1 MINNK
6 KSLIFIAL
14 LACCSLA
21 MADGAAKLV
30 SADYNW
36 FNLGWDG
43 GLLDVDLT
51 TDLSAALLASIFGNF
66 SGMLPTVTQ
75 GAGGLI
81 SLLFG
86 YFNKGLFIIA
96 GMLVTY
102 SAVLSTI
109 KTAEDGK
116 TMGERTPIAWSIFRP
131 VLGTSILVPVYNGY
145 SVLQTFLMWS
155 TIAGIGLANS
165 IWSTAINTFNIYG
178 NLGGVTSSISGDNS
192 TSYSSAESL
201 VQDLFNSQFCFYSA
215 RKEYA
220 KNKVAADQLIY
231 IKNTTEDTYSGVTTC
246 STADSEA
253 PCYNFYFDD
262 SSVPAS
268 QQYTLSYS
276 NLPEGYDCGNYKF
289 SNTNGI
295 YTADSSLDTSGDFWG
310 DAETLLSGL
319 VYTVLVSVDNMAL
332 DQFNSYYASDSSTDY
347 FTGPSGQ
354 CQSNTNCL
362 LADLLAPIAI
372 SFQDS
377 LTSALAIDP
386 FTQTTESNNKIED
399 KGGWILAA
407 TSYYQLVAKGSNNTY
422 TLGVSPALTFQPA
435 SINNITIP
443 VDVAK
448 PDGASDFTTAGYAN
462 VNSNLATVL
471 TSVVAG
477 AIPDKASI
485 LSGLNLGY
493 VPDTDKFKVNMGSV
507 QYSGIGTDLYKV
519 IAAEISYAAAK
530 MFTDTSI
537 SNTYEKKMKIMT
549 NATKDGIDTTST
561 PETYT
566 YKENLSYW
574 QTKANDVGAKYVGKK
589 QKKKKSQRTIDG
601 TISLS
606 NSGVKDIDLQHMPNK
621 SSLYNNYS
629 SATSAIFGYAP
640 FARNTNYEKV
650 IDLQINWFI
659 AKILVTW
666 QKYFLT
672 ANLQDP
678 VTAARNFG
686 FEVVEQSATFLIYM
700 AIEAFKVNIG
710 LLVQY
715 LGYYLMFTILAGSQH
730 MVVNIVLMVAK
741 FVKTALLMS
750 FFFSFLAV
758 PAYEAIASVAAP
770 FSIVS
775 GPLMAGAAAMQVL
788 WLQMTMA
795 YTYLWLPILFGATV
809 PLMVLGLVL
818 SVYAPM
824 IPFLIFLL
832 ASINWII
839 GIIEAMVAAPVV
851 ALGIAHPVGH
861 DVLGRAELCLML
873 IFAVMVRPA
882 AMIFGFIFAVMLCY
896 VTFPLFNYIFLY
908 FMQTFFAHT
917 ILSIGGKG
925 AAISIFFALMLYCY
939 VILNFITQAFS
950 MIYII
955 PNKIMRW
962 IGVPVDRADEE
973 QWLEEV
979 KGGVED
985 AAGKLSKGATE
996 TPGQTAS
1003 PSDTLGGMQAGRE
1016 EIAGAGALG
1025 QK

>member
-1 MINNK
+1 MICNK
-6 KSLIFIAL
+6 KPLIFIVL
-14 LACCSLA
+14 LACCSMA
-21 MADGAAKLV
+21 MANGAANLT
-30 SADYNW
+30 STDYNW
-36 FNLGWDG
+36 LDLGLAE

-51 TDLSAALLASIFGNF
+51 TDLSAALLSSIFGDF

-155 TIAGIGLANS
+155 TLAGIGLANS

-231 IKNTTEDTYSGVTTC
+231 IKNTTEETYSGVTTC
-246 STADSEA
+246 STSDSEA

-295 YTADSSLDTSGDFWG
+295 YTAGSSLDTSGSFWS

-319 VYTVLVSVDNMAL
+319 VYTVFVSVDNIAL
-332 DQFNSYYASDSSTDY
+332 DQFNSYYASGSSKDY

-354 CQSNTNCL
+354 CQSSTSCL

-377 LTSALAIDP
+377 LTSSLAIDP
-386 FTQTTESNNKIED
+386 FTQTTDSKNHVDNN
-399 KGGWILAA
+399 GGWILAA
-407 TSYYQLVAKGSNNTY
+407 TNYYQLVAKGNNNTY
-422 TLGVSPALTFQPA
+422 TLGVSSALTFQPT

-443 VDVAK
+443 KDVAK
-448 PDGASDFTTAGYAN
+448 PDGASDFTSSSYAN
-462 VNSNLATVL
+462 VNSNLATAL
-471 TSVVAG
+471 TSVVTDAVP
-477 AIPDKASI
+477 ASASI
-485 LSGLNLGY
+485 LSGLTLGY
-493 VPDTDKFKVNMGSV
+493 VPDTDKFKVNMGRV
-507 QYSGIGTDLYKV
+507 QYSGVGTDLYKV
-519 IAAEISYAAAK
+519 IAAEIGYAAAN
-530 MFTDTSI
+530 MFTDTSVN
-537 SNTYEKKMKIMT
+537 SSYKKKMKTIAT
-549 NATKDGIDTTST
+549 ATKGGLDTTT
-561 PETYT
+561 PTTTATSHHESGGWSSWMTFGHT
-566 YKENLSYW
+566 I
-574 QTKANDVGAKYVGKK
+574 GAKKNSDTHVTTSVNLQDSGA
-589 QKKKKSQRTIDG
+589 KS
-601 TISLS
+601 
-606 NSGVKDIDLQHMPNK
+606 IDLKHMPNQG
-621 SSLYNNYS
+621 SLYNSVGGLS
-629 SATSAIFGYAP
+629 STMFGYAP

-659 AKILVTW
+659 AKILATW

-715 LGYYLMFTILAGSQH
+715 LGYYLMFTVLAGIQH
-730 MVVNIVLMVAK
+730 LAGNIILTVAK
-741 FVKTALLMS
+741 FVKEVLSAIWFLYPLARPAFMAISTIAIPFKTMS
-750 FFFSFLAV
+750 
-758 PAYEAIASVAAP
+758 E
-770 FSIVS
+770 
-775 GPLMAGAAAMQVL
+775 PLFAGAAAMQVL

-955 PNKIMRW
+955 PNKVMRW

-996 TPGQTAS
+996 TPGQTTS
-1003 PSDTLGGMQAGRE
+1003 PSDALGGMQAGRE
-1016 EIAGAGALG
+1016 EISGAGALS